1 MPVPRKVQEAASASC
16 TIRYIYALIVVSKW
30 LTVPVFPGQKEQA
43 MCSFVTDCLDI
54 SKLTEEEK
62 TCLEK
67 YLQDRKTELQAKIN
81 DLQARIGKVNDAERA
96 LRPGRGP

>member
-1 MPVPRKVQEAASASC
+1 M
-16 TIRYIYALIVVSKW
+16 LILSKW
-30 LTVPVFPGQKEQA
+30 LTVSAFPEQKEQA

-62 TCLEK
+62 ACLEK
-67 YLQDRKTELQAKIN
+67 YLQYRKTELQGMIN

-96 LRPGRGP
+96 LRPRRGP

>member
-1 MPVPRKVQEAASASC
+1 
-16 TIRYIYALIVVSKW
+16 
-30 LTVPVFPGQKEQA
+30 

-67 YLQDRKTELQAKIN
+67 YLQGRRDELQAKIN
-81 DLQARIGKVNDAERA
+81 DLQSRIAKVSQAVQT
-96 LRPGRGP
+96 LRPRR